1 MTNELE
7 QLGPDTQYFHH
18 LKEGRFMVQR
28 SEGTGEFVFYPR
40 IMNPKTGERD
50 LAFVEV
56 SGRGT
61 VYATTAFRRPE
72 KFGGDYNLALI
83 DLEEGV
89 RMLSRVVDIEPGEVK
104 IGMAVQAVIQN
115 VDFGTY
121 KDSDQPVVVFKA
133 AGEVSS

>member
-1 MTNELE
+1 MSHELE

-28 SEGTGEFVFYPR
+28 SQGTGEFVFYPR
-40 IMNPKTGERD
+40 IMNPNTGERD
-50 LAFVEV
+50 LEFIEV

-72 KFGGDYNLALI
+72 KYGGDYNLVLI

-89 RMLSRVVDIEPGEVK
+89 RMLSRVVDTEPGNVK
-104 IGMAVQAVIQN
+104 IGQAVQAVIQT
-115 VDFGTY
+115 VDFGIH
-121 KDSDQPVVVFKA
+121 KDSDQPVVVFKLV
-133 AGEVSS
+133 EES